1 MIIVYAGVGIFCIG
15 VLLFMA
21 GLLCNISA
29 SNKLQYIAPQ
39 LCDVGTII
47 FVCGCL
53 ILTGGVFYALL
64 TDPMTVL
71 AK

>member
-21 GLLCNISA
+21 GLLSNISA
-29 SNKLQYIAPQ
+29 SNKLQYIAPH
-39 LCDVGTII
+39 LCDVGTTII
-47 FVCGCL
+47 VCGGL
-53 ILTGGVFYALL
+53 ILAGGVFYVLL
-64 TDPMTVL
+64 TDPTAVI

>member
-29 SNKLQYIAPQ
+29 SNKLQYIAPH
-39 LCDVGTII
+39 LCGVGTII
-47 FVCGCL
+47 IVCGGL
-53 ILTGGVFYALL
+53 ILAGGVFYVLL
-64 TDPMTVL
+64 TDPTAVL

>member
-1 MIIVYAGVGIFCIG
+1 MIIVYVGVGIFCIG

-21 GLLCNISA
+21 GLLCNISV
-29 SNKLQYIAPQ
+29 SNKLWHIAPQ

-47 FVCGCL
+47 IVCGGL
-53 ILTGGVFYALL
+53 ILAGGVFYTLL
-64 TDPMTVL
+64 TDPMAVL

>member
-1 MIIVYAGVGIFCIG
+1 MIIVYVGVGIFCIG

-21 GLLCNISA
+21 GLLSNISA
-29 SNKLQYIAPQ
+29 SNKLEHIAAP

-53 ILTGGVFYALL
+53 ILVSGIFYVLL
-64 TDPMTVL
+64 TDPTVVL
-71 AK
+71 TR